1 MAVQIH
7 ETNDV
12 YFRYVF
18 HQEYPRINHTYIATL
33 VIIDVQN
40 SQPPCG
46 ISSPTLGSSE
56 CWLYW
61 MHIDRNCIDFFCNF
75 DSLKCKY
82 I

>member
-1 MAVQIH
+1 MAEQIH

-12 YFRYVF
+12 YLETFF
-18 HQEYPRINHTYIATL
+18 IKSTQELTIYIATL

-56 CWLYW
+56 CCALLDAY
-61 MHIDRNCIDFFCNF
+61 R
-75 DSLKCKY
+75 
-82 I
+82 